1 MKMKK
6 YLLVFV
12 YSLFYSLS
20 FAQTDD
26 VILSVGEENVT
37 LEEFKSIFYKNNHND
52 SAITKTYLNEY
63 MQLFVNFRLKVK
75 EAKAL
80 KYDTNQAF
88 MNELEMYRNQL
99 AKPYLSDNQ
108 FDEKLI
114 NEAYER
120 MKQDVSASHIL
131 FSVPEKALPA
141 DTLEVYKK
149 AVSIRNKIING
160 LDFSQA
166 AKQHSDDKSAVNNG
180 GNLGYFTVFMMV
192 YDFENAVYKNEIG
205 TVSKPI
211 RTKYGYHLVKVND
224 KRKAIG
230 EVKVAHIMFKT
241 PKGASKEVIVTS
253 KSKIDE
259 VASKLKDGED
269 FAQLAEKFSEDRA
282 SAVKGGNIPWFGV
295 GKMVKQFEDVA
306 FSLLQKGDLSA
317 PFRTDYGW
325 HIIKLLDK
333 RSIPAFE
340 DAKDD
345 LKKKVYQDSRNN
357 LRDKALIS
365 SIKKEYNFKAYNSRL
380 NELSRYIDE
389 TLSAGTWSSEK
400 ANTLK
405 RSLFVLDGIYYT
417 QSDFVAY
424 ILLNQ
429 TIVNKHHQAYFNDLY
444 EAFIS
449 ESCLDYERSRLEEKY
464 PEFKALL
471 QEYTDGILLFDLMD
485 DKVWTKAIQDTLAL
499 QSFFET
505 NKAKYMW
512 GERLKAKIYNCI
524 DEDIAK
530 KTLRQIKKR
539 HRMPYLTDEDVLKKV
554 NLTSPLNLQVTT
566 KKFSKNENEFLN
578 QTAWKVGISDFIKSD
593 DGSIIIVDVL
603 EVIPPEQKELSETKG
618 RVISD
623 FQAYLENQ
631 WLAELKAKYEVKVN
645 QTILYSLIK

>member
-12 YSLFYSLS
+12 YSFLYNLC

-26 VILSVGEENVT
+26 VILSVGKENVT

-52 SAITKTYLNEY
+52 SVVTKTYLDEY
-63 MQLFVNFRLKVK
+63 MELFVNFRLKVK

-88 MNELEMYRNQL
+88 VNELEMYRNQL

-114 NEAYER
+114 KEAYER

-131 FSVPEKALPA
+131 FSVSEKALPV
-141 DTLEVYKK
+141 DTLKAYKK
-149 AVSIRNKIING
+149 AFSIRNKIVNG

-166 AKQHSDDKSAVNNG
+166 AKQYSDDKSAISNA

-192 YDFENAVYKNEIG
+192 YDFENAVYNNEIG

-241 PKGASKEVIVTS
+241 AKGASEENISIS

-259 VASKLKDGED
+259 VALKLKNGED

-282 SAVKGGNIPWFGV
+282 TAVKGGDIPWFGV

-306 FSLLQKGDLSA
+306 FSLAQPGNLSA

-333 RSIPAFE
+333 RSIPSFE
-340 DAKDD
+340 DVKDD
-345 LKKKVYQDSRNN
+345 LKKKVNQDSRNN

-365 SIKKEYNFKAYNSRL
+365 RIKKEYNFKAYSSRL
-380 NELSRYIDE
+380 NELSKYIDE
-389 TLSAGTWSSEK
+389 TLSAGKWSNEK

-405 RSLFVLDGIYYT
+405 RSLFFLDGIYYT

-429 TIVNKHHQAYFNDLY
+429 TPVDKHHLTYFNDLY

-449 ESCLDYERSRLEEKY
+449 ESCLSYEKSRLEEKY

-512 GERLKAKIYNCI
+512 GQRLEAKIYNCI

-554 NLTSPLNLQVTT
+554 NISSPLNLQITT
-566 KKFSKNENEFLN
+566 NKFSKDENQFIN
-578 QTAWKVGISDFIKSD
+578 QIAWEVGVSDFIKSD

-603 EVIPPEQKELSETKG
+603 QVISPEQKKLSETKG
-618 RVISD
+618 KVISD
-623 FQAYLENQ
+623 FQDYLETQ

-645 QTILYSLIK
+645 QQILYSLIK